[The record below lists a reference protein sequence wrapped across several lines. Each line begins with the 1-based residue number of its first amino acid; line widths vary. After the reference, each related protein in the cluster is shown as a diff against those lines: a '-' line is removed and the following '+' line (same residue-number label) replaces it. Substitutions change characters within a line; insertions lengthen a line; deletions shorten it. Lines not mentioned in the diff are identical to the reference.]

1 MLEKGSVTRDCLEV
15 QKWCDWF
22 GKIIKFL
29 EKVIGRKLKTLKKW
43 LKWFKKN
50 KSSASM
56 VIWYR
61 KAVITNKKEKR
72 KTWSNGTSSQIN
84 KETKKHDNRNL
95 GKLLL
100 KFLESR
106 NRTRASLSP
115 GYLWNGKGNNF
126 DIKWKAK
133 RLKK

>member
-1 MLEKGSVTRDCLEV
+1 MEV
-15 QKWCDWF
+15 QKWCYWF

-29 EKVIGRKLKTLKKW
+29 EKVIGRKLKALKKW
-43 LKWFKKN
+43 LKWLKKD
-50 KSSASM
+50 KSSTSM

-72 KTWSNGTSSQIN
+72 KTRLNGTSSQIN
-84 KETKKHDNRNL
+84 QKTKKHDLRNF

-100 KFLESR
+100 KFSESR
-106 NRTRASLSP
+106 NRSRASLSL
-115 GYLWNGKGNNF
+115 GYLWNGKSNNF